1 MGGRGVYP
9 VQPTTHD
16 LNVTDTA
23 KAWLQPKGWQME
35 RGTEAAE
42 APGEVNEGSAMQ
54 PHRFGVCTKRASAAL
69 HLPDLKSAR

>member
-1 MGGRGVYP
+1 MGGCGVYP
-9 VQPTTHD
+9 VHPTTPD

-23 KAWLQPKGWQME
+23 KAWSQPYGRQME

-42 APGEVNEGSAMQ
+42 ALGEANEGSAMQ
-54 PHRFGVCTKRASAAL
+54 PYRFGFFTKRASAAL